1 MRLNS
6 LGLGLRRALVAAT
19 FVLVA
24 SSCFGARIE
33 DRSYFVLSG
42 APIAPM
48 PEVPFAGLVR
58 VQDLDA
64 DSAYE
69 KFQIVVRKS
78 PYELRYSDANV
89 WAVKPSQM
97 LSDILAKQLV
107 ESRTFTTATRTLGDN
122 RPQYSLGGDLHAIEV
137 YDSNELWY
145 AHLAFSL
152 DMTAFDTGAR
162 VFSFRF
168 DERKELPEASF
179 AHAVR
184 ALSELLD
191 DAARRAV
198 AELAVIGLSSA
209 HPTNATFA
217 PAPALG
223 GAASDPDA
231 KGVGRVENGD
241 ASPGSRSSSGDEDAP
256 ANAPFFVPVRPT
268 SP

>member
-1 MRLNS
+1 MATRGGYS
-6 LGLGLRRALVAAT
+6 GPSGARSRRRSFVALTLLAMVAG
-19 FVLVA
+19 
-24 SSCFGARIE
+24 CFGARTQ
-33 DRSYFVLSG
+33 DRSYFVLSSLPIEPMQQ
-42 APIAPM
+42 AP
-48 PEVPFAGLVR
+48 FSGLVR
-58 VQDLDA
+58 VQDMDA

-137 YDSNELWY
+137 YDSQELWY

-168 DERKELPEASF
+168 DERKALPEASF
-179 AHAVR
+179 PHAVR

-191 DAARRAV
+191 EATKRVV
-198 AELAVIGLSSA
+198 AELAVIGLSTALPTSSA
-209 HPTNATFA
+209 
-217 PAPALG
+217 
-223 GAASDPDA
+223 AASSAAASESVPATQEGLPSEPGDDDA
-231 KGVGRVENGD
+231 RVRE
-241 ASPGSRSSSGDEDAP
+241 
-256 ANAPFFVPVRPT
+256 PFFVPVRPQ